1 MQISIL
7 MTHQTYIGK
16 AAILIFLA
24 LTFAGNTAIPQSNIS
39 EKWKKPG
46 FFFGTGTGLAKTNII
61 NRGIQTSS
69 SPENNSDREFSLSG
83 FVEAGYFFSEKFGI
97 LTRLSYHS
105 TYGFYYN
112 QEIYNNQ
119 YFTFDSENDPH
130 ELIVT
135 GSDIGGNH
143 EIEML
148 SVPLTII
155 KRFPVNEK
163 IAFVI
168 QPAIQLFF
176 PLSSRFESGGYFTYK
191 GYFPA
196 YNVLLENLPEYGFAT
211 NLHSVTEG
219 RSDLKPISFGANLA
233 AGLDYLISKRL
244 ILVLTAY
251 HDRSLTSISHFSS
264 PDELVSTETAQLD
277 GSIRGSHETKLK
289 STGVIFTVRYFLTDF
304 RKYKYYFHPT
314 PEQNL
319 RGYER
324 LHKKFRY

>member
-1 MQISIL
+1 MRR
-7 MTHQTYIGK
+7 QTYIIK
-16 AAILIFLA
+16 AAVLFFFTLC
-24 LTFAGNTAIPQSNIS
+24 FAWNTAIPQSNIS

-46 FFFGTGTGLAKTNII
+46 FFLGTGTGLAKTNII
-61 NRGIQTSS
+61 NKGIETSS
-69 SPENNSDREFSLSG
+69 SPGKTNDREFSLSG
-83 FVEAGYFFSEKFGI
+83 FVEAGYFFTERFGVI
-97 LTRLSYHS
+97 TRLSYHS

-119 YFTFDSENDPH
+119 YFTLDSENDPY

-148 SVPLTII
+148 SVPLTIV
-155 KRFPVNEK
+155 KRFPLNEK
-163 IAFVI
+163 IAVTV
-168 QPAIQLFF
+168 QPTLELYF

-211 NLHSVTEG
+211 NLHSVTGGKPE
-219 RSDLKPISFGANLA
+219 LKPISLGANIA
-233 AGLDYLISKRL
+233 AGFDYLLSRRFL
-244 ILVLTAY
+244 LVLTAY
-251 HDRSLTSISHFSS
+251 HDRSLTSISHYSS
-264 PDELVSTETAQLD
+264 PDELVSTQTDQLN
-277 GSIRGSHETKLK
+277 GSLRGSHETKLK
-289 STGVIFTVRYFLTDF
+289 SIGVIFSVRYFLTDF
-304 RKYKYYFHPT
+304 RKFKYYYHLT

-324 LHKKFRY
+324 LHKEFRY